1 MGAMKNDWTA
11 KANNFDFI
19 RLALAVLVIYS
30 HSFPLGLGS
39 EQAEPIHVWT
49 HGQMTGGAVA
59 VDLFFIMSG
68 FLITASAERSSS
80 VFSYLKKRVARIYP
94 AFVVS
99 AVLTAVIVLPMI
111 SATIA
116 GSSWGMRL
124 GDFVLQTLR
133 LREFDYT
140 GAFATNPFPGAIN
153 GSVWSIQFEFWCY
166 IGVALL
172 MTLGLLRRRAWLLG
186 LLLISVAVSVAF
198 QVEGWVFGGKMLGV
212 VLSSPQLWARLL
224 PLYLA
229 GVVFYLYR
237 DRIRM
242 SGWAA
247 LISVV
252 LLVVAACVPYGCA
265 ALFPFAG
272 TYLVFYLAFAPW
284 LPLHSAGRFG
294 DFSYG
299 TYLYAFPIMQLLMR
313 GIGHPI
319 APVLLFAYATPL
331 TLLAAVA
338 SWYGVEQRFLRAG
351 RRKQSLEAVI
361 EARKSGMDSAQTL
374 AVSGA
379 GPVAIATSGAG
390 SIDS

>member
-1 MGAMKNDWTA
+1 MGAMKNDWMA

-39 EQAEPIHVWT
+39 EQSEPFHAFT
-49 HGQMTGGAVA
+49 RGQMTGGAVA
-59 VDLFFIMSG
+59 VDLFFVMSG
-68 FLITASAERSSS
+68 FLISASAERSSS

-94 AFVVS
+94 AFLVS
-99 AVLTAVIVLPMI
+99 AVLTAVIVLPSI
-111 SATIA
+111 SATIV
-116 GSSWGMRL
+116 GTSWWMRF

-140 GAFATNPFPGAIN
+140 GAFLSNPYPGAIN

-166 IGVALL
+166 IGVAFL

-186 LLLISVAVSVAF
+186 IFVLAVAVSVAF

-242 SGWAA
+242 SGWLAWA
-247 LISVV
+247 SVV
-252 LLVVAACVPYGCA
+252 LLVVAARVPYGCA

-272 TYLVFYLAFAPW
+272 TYLVFYLAFASW
-284 LPLHSAGRFG
+284 LPLHAAGRFG

-313 GIGHPI
+313 SIGHPV

-331 TLLAAVA
+331 TLIAAVA
-338 SWYGVEQRFLRAG
+338 SWYGVERRFLRRG
-351 RRKQSLEAVI
+351 RRKESLEAVI
-361 EARKSGMDSAQTL
+361 EKHTSRMDSVQTL

-379 GPVAIATSGAG
+379 RPVAAATSGTG

>member
-11 KANNFDFI
+11 QANNFDFI

-39 EQAEPIHVWT
+39 EQTEPFHVWT
-49 HGQMTGGAVA
+49 NGQMTGGAVA

-68 FLITASAERSSS
+68 FLITASAERSRT
-80 VFSYLKKRVARIYP
+80 VLGYLKKRVARIYP

-99 AVLTAVIVLPMI
+99 AMLTASIVVPLS
-111 SATIA
+111 SASIV
-116 GSSWGMRL
+116 GSSWWMKL

-140 GAFATNPFPGAIN
+140 GAFTSNPYPAAIN

-172 MTLGLLRRRAWLLG
+172 MSFGLLRRRAWLLG
-186 LLLISVAVSVAF
+186 LFLMSVAVSVGF
-198 QVEGWVFGGKMLGV
+198 QVEGWVFGGKVLGV

-229 GVVFYLYR
+229 GVIFYLYR
-237 DRIRM
+237 DRIGM
-242 SGWAA
+242 SGWLALVSAA
-247 LISVV
+247 MLV
-252 LLVVAACVPYGCA
+252 LAARIPYGCA

-284 LPLHSAGRFG
+284 LRLHRAGRFG

-299 TYLYAFPIMQLLMR
+299 TYLYAFPIMQLLMH
-313 GIGHPI
+313 GIGHTI
-319 APVLLFAYATPL
+319 APLLLFVYATPL
-331 TLLAAVA
+331 TLLAAIA
-338 SWYGVEQRFLRAG
+338 SWYGVERGFLRPG
-351 RRKQSLEAVI
+351 RRKESLEEAI
-361 EARKSGMDSAQTL
+361 EAHAAGRDGVQRLEVSAASSAV
-374 AVSGA
+374 AVSA
-379 GPVAIATSGAG
+379 GAG